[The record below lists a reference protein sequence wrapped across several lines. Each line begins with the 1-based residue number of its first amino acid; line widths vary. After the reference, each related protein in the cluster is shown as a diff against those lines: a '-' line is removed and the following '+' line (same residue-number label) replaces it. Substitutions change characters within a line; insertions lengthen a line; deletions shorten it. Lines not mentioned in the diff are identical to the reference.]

1 MWIFD
6 GICLFFCNIQDVL
19 KMMKEALLVFLTPVA
34 LNEVS
39 TMSQVYLL
47 FEIKITHNLDGVLH
61 LCIFIDRNTRD
72 P

>member
-1 MWIFD
+1 
-6 GICLFFCNIQDVL
+6 
-19 KMMKEALLVFLTPVA
+19 MMKEALLVFLTPVA

-39 TMSQVYLL
+39 TVSQVYLL

-61 LCIFIDRNTRD
+61 LYIFIDRNTRD